1 MPSRTRAT
9 CGNQS
14 SHIASRADGN
24 GVFFSVGLR
33 AMLEDPCVAPDA
45 DIFAQVVPEWR
56 AEGLV
61 FQSNAD
67 VFAKVVPMF
76 RI

>member
-1 MPSRTRAT
+1 
-9 CGNQS
+9 
-14 SHIASRADGN
+14 
-24 GVFFSVGLR
+24 
-33 AMLEDPCVAPDA
+33 MLEDPCVAPDA